1 MKKLMLV
8 LGVAAMA
15 VSVQAASFNWSTG
28 GVKAWGIGTA
38 DLTAGLAAGQTYTAG
53 GSTKKNADTM
63 SNQITS
69 HSATWAYILTLTDAT
84 DASKTTTLSGSLTS
98 SSFASRSLTL
108 DLSDDLVT
116 AGSDLNYTVVFTGT
130 ITDANSK
137 TWDVTS
143 DTMSGSWHVNDMG
156 DIKLATAAPSTW
168 STAAVPEPTSGLLML
183 VGLGALALRRRR
195 A

>member
-28 GVKAWGIGTA
+28 STKAWGIGTA

-63 SNQITS
+63 SNQLTS
-69 HSATWAYILTLTDAT
+69 HSATWAYILTLTDASDSTKT
-84 DASKTTTLSGSLTS
+84 DTLSGSLTS
-98 SSFASRSLTL
+98 ASFNSRALNLNLSS
-108 DLSDDLVT
+108 DLVT
-116 AGSDLNYTVVFTGT
+116 AGKDLNYSIVFTGT

-143 DTMSGSWHVNDMG
+143 DTISGSWHVNDMG
-156 DIKLATAAPSTW
+156 DIALSTAPASSW
-168 STAAVPEPTSGLLML
+168 STASVPEPTSGLLML

>member
-8 LGVAAMA
+8 LGVAVMA
-15 VSVQAASFNWSTG
+15 VGVQAASFNWSTG
-28 GVKAWGIGTA
+28 STKAWGIGTA

-63 SNQITS
+63 SNQLTS
-69 HSATWAYILTLTDAT
+69 HSATWAYILTLTDASDPTKT
-84 DASKTTTLSGSLTS
+84 DTLSGSLTS
-98 SSFASRSLTL
+98 ASFNSRALNLNLSS
-108 DLSDDLVT
+108 DLVT
-116 AGSDLNYTVVFTGT
+116 AGKDLNYSIVFTGT

-143 DTMSGSWHVNDMG
+143 DTISGSWHVNDMG
-156 DIKLATAAPSTW
+156 DIALSTAPASSW

>member
-15 VSVQAASFNWSTG
+15 VGVQAASFNWSTG
-28 GVKAWGIGTA
+28 GVKAWGLGTA

-63 SNQITS
+63 SNQLTS

-84 DASKTTTLSGSLTS
+84 DASKTTTLSGSLAAAN
-98 SSFASRSLTL
+98 FQSRGIDF
-108 DLSDDLVT
+108 DLSDDLVV
-116 AGSDLNYTVVFTGT
+116 AGKDLNYSVILTGT

-137 TWDVTS
+137 TWEVTS
-143 DTMSGSWHVNDMG
+143 DTISGSWHVNDMG
-156 DIKLATAAPSTW
+156 DIKLTTAPASTW
-168 STAAVPEPTSGLLML
+168 STASVPEPTSGLLML
-183 VGLGALALRRRR
+183 VGLGALALRRRK